1 MGLTRDD
8 PASSGHR
15 RAEQQLEV
23 DKDTSITTNERE
35 ELEKLREEIVKT
47 KREAER
53 RERLLR
59 SELEQA
65 RTNNRGDPTPIR
77 DINIEN
83 RDSGLSRDSPSIE
96 QNNIQ
101 ILEGLANNLKV
112 AQIDVKIPYFANEDV
127 RNPREF
133 LRALKR
139 YFMLRNI
146 REDIKLDVVETV
158 LEGRANTWF
167 DINRDKFNDFKTFEA
182 AFLDEFYSIKNKVKL
197 KNKWANRRYQYGGRS
212 MVEYFQE
219 QLREA
224 RYFDPPLTEYEVNY
238 SILQQYPMR
247 IREALAVINYESTDV
262 ILQALGQVG
271 DFQEERYNNN
281 DRRKNNRTENT
292 PVNHV
297 SLYRDRM
304 ATLTR
309 NDDRTR
315 LRRSG
320 APYDNRYAQQ
330 RVHDNIQS

>member
-8 PASSGHR
+8 PASSGQR
-15 RAEQQLEV
+15 RVEHQVEV
-23 DKDTSITTNERE
+23 DKYRSITTNERE
-35 ELEKLREEIVKT
+35 KLEKLREEIVKT
-47 KREAER
+47 KKEAER
-53 RERLLR
+53 RERLLM

-77 DINIEN
+77 DVNIEN
-83 RDSGLSRDSPSIE
+83 RDSGLSRYSPSIE
-96 QNNIQ
+96 QNNIH

-112 AQIDVKIPYFANEDV
+112 AQIDVKIPYFANED
-127 RNPREF
+127 
-133 LRALKR
+133 
-139 YFMLRNI
+139 
-146 REDIKLDVVETV
+146 
-158 LEGRANTWF
+158 
-167 DINRDKFNDFKTFEA
+167 
-182 AFLDEFYSIKNKVKL
+182 VKL

-224 RYFDPPLTEYEVNY
+224 RYFDSPLMEYEVNY
-238 SILQQYPMR
+238 LILQQYPMR

-271 DFQEERYNNN
+271 DFQEERYNNS

-292 PVNHV
+292 TVNHV

-315 LRRSG
+315 LRWGG

-330 RVHDNIQS
+330 RVNDKIQS